1 MPRPRR
7 QAAPAPAIPAQLPGM
22 ARKIVMRRVDALIP
36 YARNSRV
43 HTPAQIAQIAAS
55 IKEFGFTV
63 PLLTD
68 AEGNVIAGHGR
79 LLAAPMLGMTQV
91 PTIDGSYMTP
101 AQRRAYVIADNKLT
115 ENSSWNEEL
124 LQIELADLQVGG
136 FELNLLGFS
145 DGELKGLGIGGL
157 GDGGDAQVQQTPPR
171 WAVIVDCVDEPDQ
184 IALIA
189 RLEGEGRKVRGA
201 VG

>member
-1 MPRPRR
+1 MPRTRR
-7 QAAPAPAIPAQLPGM
+7 QQPPQPSLPVQLPGM
-22 ARKIVMRRVDALIP
+22 ARKIVMRQVDALIP

-43 HTPAQIAQIAAS
+43 HTDAQVAQIAAS
-55 IKEFGFTV
+55 IKEFGFTM
-63 PLLTD
+63 PLLCD
-68 AEGNVIAGHGR
+68 AEGNLIAGHGR
-79 LLAAPMLGMTQV
+79 LLAARVLGIKQV
-91 PTIDGSYMTP
+91 PTIDGSYMTA

-136 FELNLLGFS
+136 FELNLLGFT
-145 DGELKGLGIGGL
+145 DGELKGLGVGGL

-184 IALIA
+184 VSLIK